1 MNLIFSDK
9 DEFVVSFQLN
19 VSPYGRLFD
28 DSGSTICRKHLHLFC
43 WWFEWL
49 EAKFQKNL
57 ERFSLLPSMFEHLV
71 LRKKTR
77 NTAEHVIHEKK
88 KSLFTHGRAYIKI
101 LLIAAY

>member
-1 MNLIFSDK
+1 
-9 DEFVVSFQLN
+9 
-19 VSPYGRLFD
+19 
-28 DSGSTICRKHLHLFC
+28 
-43 WWFEWL
+43 
-49 EAKFQKNL
+49 
-57 ERFSLLPSMFEHLV
+57 MFEHLV